1 MTAKYAGICDSLIQR
16 INNGTYPPGKMIPTE
31 RELTDEF
38 GVTRMTIRR
47 AIDEMIN
54 DGFLYRKPGSGAFV
68 TERIVSRP
76 IQHTSI
82 HNDELLKQKYK
93 KMTIRVISMTY
104 ASDKSIQRHVLGLSS
119 SAKVYR
125 LQRVQYGDD
134 EPIVYEDIYL
144 PKKLFP
150 KLTKAD
156 CAVSMNEIVAK
167 FGVFDSAAHKHEIT
181 VEAIA
186 ATPKVS
192 SYLEMPVNSPVLQ
205 THILVTNNGKPL
217 YCGID
222 SYSGYKYNFV
232 VL

>member
-1 MTAKYAGICDSLIQR
+1 MTAKYAGICDSIIQR

-68 TERIVSRP
+68 TDRIVSRP
-76 IQHTSI
+76 VQHTSV
-82 HNDELLKQKYK
+82 HNDEYLKSKYK
-93 KMTIRVISMTY
+93 KMTIRVISMSY
-104 ASDKSIQRHVLGLSS
+104 ASDKSIQRQVLGLSS

-156 CAVSMNEIVAK
+156 CGVSMNDIVAK
-167 FGVFDSAAHKHEIT
+167 FATFDPAENNNQIT
-181 VEAIA
+181 IEAIA

-192 SYLEMPVNSPVLQ
+192 SYLETPVNSPILQ
-205 THILVTNNGKPL
+205 THITVIRNGKPI

-222 SYSGYKYNFV
+222 SYCGYKYNFTV
-232 VL
+232 